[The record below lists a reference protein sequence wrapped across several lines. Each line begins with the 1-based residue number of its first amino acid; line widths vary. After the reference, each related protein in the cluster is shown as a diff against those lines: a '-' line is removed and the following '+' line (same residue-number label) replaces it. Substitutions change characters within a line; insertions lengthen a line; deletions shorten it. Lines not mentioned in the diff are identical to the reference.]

1 MDFLII
7 FRLHSLLLI
16 RISLKIKVK
25 WDDELI
31 YDGIFRN
38 RYQRA
43 LYTVNLNPKHA
54 QNYPAVVQVG
64 RATIFARGEKPN
76 IV

>member
-1 MDFLII
+1 M
-7 FRLHSLLLI
+7 
-16 RISLKIKVK
+16 K
-25 WDDELI
+25 WDDGLI

-43 LYTVNLNPKHA
+43 VYTVNLNAKHA

-64 RATIFARGEKPN
+64 RDAIFARGEKPS
-76 IV
+76 IM